1 MIKRELLSLCRNIL
15 PREDKTS
22 KYHEEVIAAAIGVV
36 YANMLNDIYNENP
49 KELDNYTVT
58 YGVGTALTVIEE
70 AATGIHYTT
79 LPIAYIPFRDKA
91 SGVRRVDALLQGGL
105 KFYPM
110 DSREADLALN
120 GSMFYQAANKI
131 GYVVKRTRVEYF
143 NMTAAVETSGVRM
156 DIVPEFTALGED
168 DVVKIPQGKERELI
182 AGALELLGVI
192 PPVDLRDNN
201 ADIKREQ

>member
-1 MIKRELLSLCRNIL
+1 MIKRELISLCRNLL

-22 KYHEEVIAAAIGVV
+22 KYHEEVIAAAISVT
-36 YANMLNDIYNENP
+36 YARMLNAIFMENP

-58 YGVGTALTVIEE
+58 YGVSIALTVVEE
-70 AATGIHYTT
+70 AATGIYYTT
-79 LPIAYIPFRDKA
+79 LPVAYTPFSDKA
-91 SGVRRVDALLQGGL
+91 SGVRRIDAVIQGGN

-110 DSREADLALN
+110 DAREADLALN

-131 GYVVKRTRVEYF
+131 GYIVKRTRVEYF
-143 NMTAAVETSGVRM
+143 NMTDAVETSGVRM
-156 DIVPEFTALGED
+156 DIVPEFSSLDED
-168 DVVKIPQGKERELI
+168 DVVKIPHGKENELI
-182 AGALELLGVI
+182 AGTLEMLGVI